1 MKLGDHDVLSGWV
14 RAVVNFSHHFFYPV
28 RQYYPYPLTITDEIM
43 NDSSE
48 NEVQQYSL
56 FYLWFAPLDSLSV
69 RLMKFNG
76 MNKTAVL
83 KFCEQKNVLQ
93 NKRNG

>member
-14 RAVVNFSHHFFYPV
+14 RAVVNFSHHFFHPV

-48 NEVQQYSL
+48 SEVQQYSL
-56 FYLWFAPLDSLSV
+56 FYLWFAPLDSLYV

-76 MNKTAVL
+76 MNKTTVL
-83 KFCEQKNVLQ
+83 KFCEQKNVLRNKQ
-93 NKRNG
+93 NR